1 MLTTAACPDASR
13 KRRLS
18 EEMIQQPSPR
28 EARGKVFLKLRGK
41 SLLLVGMRGP
51 GKDCSRVA
59 TARSKTRGSG
69 QLPHKLRA
77 EPRTRVARRG
87 PDYWIRKRNVTS
99 FVILQSVILQ
109 DLILLGALRLIVIHR
124 RRIEMKGII
133 LLCGFLAALLVGAG
147 LAISAQEAAKHAITF
162 DDMIELHRIAE
173 PQVSPDGKW
182 VAYTVATPDM
192 EANRNASNIW
202 MVSTSGG
209 SAMQLTQSGHDSS
222 PVWSP
227 DGKTLAFL
235 SARGG
240 EAHALTKLSTGVD
253 MVKWSP
259 DGKTITFTSSAY
271 PDCKDEDCNSK
282 RDAEKEKSKVKAHVA
297 EHLLYRHWTHWNDGK
312 RSHLFVAPA
321 DGSAAP
327 RDLTPGA
334 NYDVPP
340 DERSGPGDINFSP
353 DGKEMCFTAVT
364 DKMEAI
370 STNGDLFIVPVA
382 GGEAKRITTQPGFDG
397 NPVYSPDGKY
407 IAYHAQLTAEYE
419 ADRWRVMLFDRQ
431 TGKIENLSE
440 AFDRS
445 ANGLAWSPD
454 SKTIYFTAEDETL
467 QPVYSIPACSCGL
480 PIKVIT
486 EGFNTAISLSAD
498 GKTLIFER
506 TSLTM
511 PGEIFASSSD
521 GSNVRQLTHQN
532 EPILAALAM
541 NAPETFWFDGA
552 AATKVQAMLIRPPKF
567 DAAKKY
573 PLLVLL
579 HGGPQTMWSNAW
591 GYRWNAQV
599 FSAAGYVTLMINRR
613 GSTGYGQKFTD
624 EITNDWG
631 GKAYVDVMNGVDF
644 TLKKYPFVD
653 GTRMAAAGGSYGG
666 YMADW
671 IVTHTGRFKAI
682 VSHASVYDKVAMY
695 ATEELWFEEHDMQGT
710 PWTNPESYRKW
721 APVTY
726 AGELG
731 KFKTP
736 TLVIAGERDYRV
748 PYTQSLEFF
757 SALQRQEVPSK
768 LVVFPDEGHW
778 VLKPQNSQFWYK
790 TFLDWLAAYVK

>member
-1 MLTTAACPDASR
+1 MLTTAAWPEASR
-13 KRRLS
+13 NRRPS

-59 TARSKTRGSG
+59 SARSKTRGSG

-99 FVILQSVILQ
+99 FVILQSVIL
-109 DLILLGALRLIVIHR
+109 LGALRLIVIHR

-133 LLCGFLAALLVGAG
+133 LRCGFLGALLVGAG
-147 LAISAQEAAKHAITF
+147 LAISAQEATKHAITF
-162 DDMIELHRIAE
+162 DDMIKLHRIAE

-182 VAYTVATPDM
+182 VAYTVAAPDM

-209 SAMQLTQSGHDSS
+209 SAMQLTQSGHDLS

-235 SARGG
+235 SSRGGESQVYLLSMEGG
-240 EAHALTKLSTGVD
+240 EAHALTKISTGTD

-259 DGKTITFTSSAY
+259 DGKTIAFTSSVY
-271 PDCKDEDCNSK
+271 PDCKDDDCNSK

-312 RSHLFVAPA
+312 RSQLFVVPA

-382 GGEAKRITTQPGFDG
+382 GGEARRITTQPGFDG

-407 IAYHAQLTAEYE
+407 IAYHAQLTPEYE
-419 ADRWRVMLFDRQ
+419 SDRWRVMLYDRAA
-431 TGKIENLSE
+431 GRIENLTE
-440 AFDRS
+440 TFDRN
-445 ANGLAWSPD
+445 ADELAWSPD
-454 SKTIYFTAEDETL
+454 SKTIYF
-467 QPVYSIPACSCGL
+467 
-480 PIKVIT
+480 
-486 EGFNTAISLSAD
+486 
-498 GKTLIFER
+498 
-506 TSLTM
+506 
-511 PGEIFASSSD
+511 
-521 GSNVRQLTHQN
+521 
-532 EPILAALAM
+532 
-541 NAPETFWFDGA
+541 
-552 AATKVQAMLIRPPKF
+552 
-567 DAAKKY
+567 
-573 PLLVLL
+573 
-579 HGGPQTMWSNAW
+579 
-591 GYRWNAQV
+591 
-599 FSAAGYVTLMINRR
+599 
-613 GSTGYGQKFTD
+613 
-624 EITNDWG
+624 
-631 GKAYVDVMNGVDF
+631 
-644 TLKKYPFVD
+644 
-653 GTRMAAAGGSYGG
+653 
-666 YMADW
+666 
-671 IVTHTGRFKAI
+671 
-682 VSHASVYDKVAMY
+682 
-695 ATEELWFEEHDMQGT
+695 
-710 PWTNPESYRKW
+710 
-721 APVTY
+721 
-726 AGELG
+726 
-731 KFKTP
+731 
-736 TLVIAGERDYRV
+736 
-748 PYTQSLEFF
+748 
-757 SALQRQEVPSK
+757 
-768 LVVFPDEGHW
+768 
-778 VLKPQNSQFWYK
+778 
-790 TFLDWLAAYVK
+790 